1 MMKIKIIISKAVVT
15 AFFLGTIS
23 LVTAAYAKTG
33 IINSQSSDKIYS
45 YLKVSKTDVAHY
57 KHIFRSIEA
66 GDFNAADKETKKLD
80 NDILLGHILA
90 EKYLSKGYNSSFTE
104 LQSWLEKY
112 VDHPQVGS
120 IYRLAVSKRKGAEI
134 NCSYTPPKPRSVYAW
149 MDTDLGSLTSSQK
162 TFVTQKVRIFIQ
174 AMNQG
179 KTKVARGVLENK
191 DFRRMVPNKHLDSM
205 AATLANKYLLD
216 NSDSLAYTWASAA
229 SKRSNDAS
237 ASWIAGLSAW
247 RLKDYKKSAY
257 YFGRLAKSGNSD
269 EWLVSAGA
277 YWAYRADSR
286 LKQKD
291 NALRWLKMA
300 SKYKRTFYGI
310 LANYQLGQ
318 NIDYNWTALSYLND
332 FTQDDYIDEILNSGA
347 LQRALLLLHA
357 KQPDLAEKE
366 LRYNFK
372 NMNDKQKEV
381 TLFIAGQYKMHALGV
396 IFSNQMKD
404 EDRNIA
410 YDVIAYPIP
419 SFSPKGGW
427 KVDKAL
433 LLALTRQE
441 SAFSPRAKSGAGAC
455 GLMQLMPN
463 TAYHIT
469 KDKSLKKNTEPL
481 MQADYNMA
489 LGQQYVNYLLEKPFI
504 NGNLFYLMTSY
515 NGGPGNL
522 LKWQK
527 KARYEDDPLLFI
539 EVIPARE
546 TRIYIERVMANMWI
560 YQSRFGQ
567 ELSGIKA
574 LSKNEW
580 PMLKAAD

>member
-1 MMKIKIIISKAVVT
+1 MMKIKNIISKAVTT
-15 AFFLGTIS
+15 ALFLGTIS
-23 LVTAAYAKTG
+23 LVTTAFAKTG

-45 YLKVSKTDVAHY
+45 YLKVSKADITHY

-66 GDFNAADKETKKLD
+66 GDFKAADKETKKLD

-112 VDHPQVGS
+112 VDHPQVVS

-134 NCSYTPPKPRSVYAW
+134 NCSYTPSKPRSVYTW
-149 MDTDLGSLTSSQK
+149 MDTDLSSLTPSQK
-162 TFVTQKVRIFIQ
+162 TFVIQKVRVFIK
-174 AMNQG
+174 AMSQG

-216 NSDSLAYTWASAA
+216 NSDSLAYSWASAA

-247 RLKDYKKSAY
+247 RLKDYKNSAY

-269 EWLVSAGA
+269 EWLVSAGT

-291 NALRWLKMA
+291 AASRWLKMA

-332 FTQDDYIDEILNSGA
+332 FTQDDYIDEILSSGA

-357 KQPDLAEKE
+357 KQTDLAEKE

-381 TLFIAGQYKMHALGV
+381 MLFIAGQYKMHALGV
-396 IFSNQMKD
+396 VFSNQMKD
-404 EDRNIA
+404 EERNIA
-410 YDVIAYPIP
+410 YDTIAYPIP

-504 NGNLFYLMTSY
+504 NGNLFNLMTAY

-580 PMLKAAD
+580 PMLKTAD